1 MLTKHEEIEN
11 FIFEGIMSGHYKA
24 DEKVP
29 SENNLAD
36 KFSVSRMTA
45 RKALDNLVTKGY
57 LYKIKGK
64 GTYVKDKENR
74 DAIYLDEMIGF
85 TKRVKR
91 TGKTPRTD
99 VKLFEIINPS
109 REVAT
114 KLGITRDESIYHIE
128 RVRYINNEPVILE
141 VTYMPVSISTDL
153 TIEHV
158 QKSKYDY
165 LRGKGHRIDEMIKEY
180 IPVIPGSS
188 IREVLNLDKNMTMF
202 KIELVSIL
210 EDKSIFEFT
219 ELYYNQTKYRFLQI
233 TKNTGNKF

>member
-11 FIFEGIMSGHYKA
+11 FIFERIMSGHYKS
-24 DEKVP
+24 DERVL
-29 SENNLAD
+29 SENQLAE

-45 RKALDNLVTKGY
+45 RKALDALVTKGY

-64 GTYVKDKENR
+64 GTFVKDRENR

-99 VKLFEIINPS
+99 VKLFEIINPN
-109 REVAT
+109 ADIAN
-114 KLGITRDESIYHIE
+114 KLDITRDNKVYHIE
-128 RVRYINNEPVILE
+128 RVRYIDNEPVILE
-141 VTYMPVSISTDL
+141 VTYMPVSISPDL
-153 TIEHV
+153 TLEHV

-165 LRGKGHRIDEMIKEY
+165 LREKGHRIDEMIKEY
-180 IPVIPGSS
+180 IPVIPGTD
-188 IREVLNLDKNMTMF
+188 IRKVLNLDKNMTMF
-202 KIELVSIL
+202 KIELISIL
-210 EDKSIFEFT
+210 EDMSIFEFT
-219 ELYYNQTKYRFLQI
+219 KLYYNQTKYRFLQI